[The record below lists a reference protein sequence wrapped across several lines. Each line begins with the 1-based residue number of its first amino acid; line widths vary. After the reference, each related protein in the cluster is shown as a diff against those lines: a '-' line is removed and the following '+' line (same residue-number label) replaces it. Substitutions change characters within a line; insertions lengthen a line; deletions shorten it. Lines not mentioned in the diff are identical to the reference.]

1 MQDNLNLNN
10 VKPISNPNTPIPM
23 PPPSNDFTALGYRI
37 DSVERQIQQLQGQ
50 LQLYVPQRENDLRLQ
65 GIQES
70 VRRIEGD
77 VTEIRTKMSEI
88 TAAMIKQ
95 EQDARDRDTKQRE
108 SQDKLQIR
116 VLWFIVGTII
126 AIGSTVLASYFVH
139 LF

>member
-1 MQDNLNLNN
+1 
-10 VKPISNPNTPIPM
+10 M